1 MGSIKLTTDYVFKG
15 NVSNLIKDFDE
26 IVQSHPG
33 EFKFSNTEAALS
45 WIVRGGLDYFD
56 ELDSDFLGEG
66 NSSGIPSMET
76 DHFAN
81 NFYRLSNTLDYL
93 CDLWKISLN
102 QPKEWNLL
110 KDIRT
115 LIVHSGEQLT
125 KIASIELEHYK
136 DAQLGRIFKKDED
149 LFSRYHGDKKFD
161 YRIQVWTDKHDK
173 SRRREN
179 EVDYDNRKQNY
190 RDIDIFLNATD
201 VRNIILVQVKNFIA
215 AVDGKPIE
223 NKPLKELPSAVKE
236 QVVDNLDFDK
246 LENLVKNKHRGGYFI
261 ENGEAIWDGFG
272 LKRLYQYASG
282 RFFIPNDVRDAIKQ
296 IISDR
301 VEEFWNDYND
311 ETIDD
316 YEIPSL
322 DVFKVF
328 REYTPEFDRK
338 GYVESKSL
346 HIAPAFNKKDGVSSP
361 DIDYLLRFISAVN
374 AALGVEL
381 DLENNVNGVIC
392 DYFVKSVEMRLREEA
407 ETNGR

>member
-1 MGSIKLTTDYVFKG
+1 MESIELTTEFVFDD
-15 NVSNLIKDFDE
+15 NVSDLVKDFDE

-45 WIVRGGLDYFD
+45 WILRGGLNYFD
-56 ELDSDFLGEG
+56 KLDSDFLGEG
-66 NSSGIPSMET
+66 NSSGIPSMQT

-93 CDLWKISLN
+93 CDLWKIILN

-149 LFSRYHGDKKFD
+149 MFSRYHGGKAFD
-161 YRIQVWTDKHDK
+161 YRIQIWTDKHDR
-173 SRRREN
+173 SVRLEN
-179 EVDYDNRKQNY
+179 EVDYDYRKQNY
-190 RDIDIFLNATD
+190 RDIDILLNAVD

-215 AVDGKPIE
+215 AVNGKPIE
-223 NKPLKELPSAVKE
+223 DKPLKELPSAVKE
-236 QVVDNLDFDK
+236 QVVNNLDFDK
-246 LENLVKNKHRGGYFI
+246 LENLVKNKRRGGYFV
-261 ENGEAIWDGFG
+261 ESGEAIWDGFG
-272 LKRLYQYASG
+272 LKRLYRYASE
-282 RFFIPNDVRDAIKQ
+282 RFIPKDVRNVIKQ

-301 VEEFWNDYND
+301 VEEFWNSYND

-316 YEIPSL
+316 YAIPSL

-328 REYTPEFDRK
+328 GKYTPEFEQK
-338 GYVESKSL
+338 GYIESKSL
-346 HIAPAFNKKDGVSSP
+346 QIAPAFNKKDGVSSP
-361 DIDYLLRFISAVN
+361 DIDYLFRFISEVN
-374 AALGVEL
+374 AALGTRL
-381 DLENNVNGVIC
+381 NLENDVNGVVC
-392 DYFVKSVEMRLREEA
+392 DYFVKSVDMRLREEA
-407 ETNGR
+407 EINGR